1 MAARRR
7 ICVVTGSRAEYGI
20 LYWLLREI
28 SADATLELQLVAT
41 AMHLA
46 PEFGLTWRQIEADG
60 FRIDAKVDMLLSS
73 DSATAIAKSIGVG
86 VIGFAD
92 ALKQLNPDLLVLAG
106 DRFELLSA
114 AQVALVSGIP
124 IAHISGGD
132 VTEGAYDDA
141 IRHSLTKM
149 AQLHFVAN
157 ELCARRVRQM
167 GENPAHIYN
176 FGAPQLD
183 HILRTKLLGRTELE
197 KLLGFRL
204 KKRNLLITFH
214 PATLERQLPAQQFA
228 ELLAALQLLGDDF
241 GLIFTLPNADNEGRA
256 LIRMIHEFVAS
267 AARGR
272 AVAHASLGQTAYLS
286 ALTQV
291 DAIVGNS
298 SSALVEAPSLHKPAV
313 NIGERQK
320 GRPRAVSVVDCPPER
335 GAIGAA
341 ISKALTLDCSSAV
354 NPYYGGDSSSR
365 IAKVL
370 RSVRLDDLRQKHF
383 FLLGDT

>member
-1 MAARRR
+1 
-7 ICVVTGSRAEYGI
+7 

-28 SADATLELQLVAT
+28 AADATLELQLVVT

-46 PEFGLTWRQIEADG
+46 PEFGQTWRQIETDG

-92 ALKQLNPDLLVLAG
+92 ALRQLNPDLLVLAG

-132 VTEGAYDDA
+132 ITEGAYDDA

-149 AQLHFVAN
+149 AHLHFVAN

-183 HILRTKLLGRTELE
+183 HIPRSKLLGRTELE
-197 KLLGFRL
+197 TLLGFRL
-204 KKRNLLITFH
+204 RKRNLLITFH
-214 PATLERQLPAQQFA
+214 PATLERQSPAQQFA
-228 ELLAALQLLGDDF
+228 ELLAALQLLGEDF

-256 LIRMIHEFVAS
+256 LIRMIDEFVAG
-267 AARGR
+267 AAGGR

-286 ALTQV
+286 ALAQV
-291 DAIVGNS
+291 NAIVGNS
-298 SSALVEAPSLHKPAV
+298 SSALVEAPSLKKPAV
-313 NIGERQK
+313 NIGDRQK
-320 GRPRAVSVVDCPPER
+320 GRPRAASVIDCPPQRE
-335 GAIGAA
+335 AITAA
-341 ISKALTLDCSSAV
+341 IRKALTLDCSSAV
-354 NPYYGGDSSSR
+354 NPYHGGDSSSR

-370 RSVRLDDLRQKHF
+370 RSVRLEDLRQKQF
-383 FLLGDT
+383 FLLGDA

>member
-1 MAARRR
+1 MAKRK

-28 SADATLELQLVAT
+28 AADATLELQLVAT

-92 ALKQLNPDLLVLAG
+92 ALQQLNPDLLVLAG

-132 VTEGAYDDA
+132 ITEGAYDDA

-149 AQLHFVAN
+149 AHLHFVAN

-167 GENPAHIYN
+167 GENPAHVYN

-183 HILRTKLLGRTELE
+183 HIPRTKLLERAELGA
-197 KLLGFRL
+197 LLGFRL
-204 KKRNLLITFH
+204 RKRNLLITFH
-214 PATLERQLPAQQFA
+214 PATLEREPPAQQFA
-228 ELLAALQLLGDDF
+228 ELLAALQLLGEDF
-241 GLIFTLPNADNEGRA
+241 GLVFTLPNADNEGRA
-256 LIRMIHEFVAS
+256 LIRMIDEFVAG

-272 AVAHASLGQTAYLS
+272 AVAHASLGQKVYLS
-286 ALTQV
+286 ALAHV

-298 SSALVEAPSLHKPAV
+298 SSALVEAPSLRKPAV

-320 GRPRAVSVVDCPPER
+320 GRPRAASVIDCPPQRE
-335 GAIGAA
+335 AIGAA
-341 ISKALTLDCSSAV
+341 IRKALTLDCSSAV

-365 IAKVL
+365 ITQVL
-370 RSVRLDDLRQKHF
+370 RSVRLEDLRQKHF
-383 FLLGDT
+383 FLLGSE